1 MAGEVASASTSALRM
16 TRERLDDQLE
26 KLRRLWNRDK
36 KNPRIDIPK
45 KSHISLKSEK
55 QDALAR
61 AFVTHLTLLEQVQG
75 DGRAALFEGVD
86 EAMDEDEDWHDEEDA
101 EMSAEDE

>member
-1 MAGEVASASTSALRM
+1 MSRLRVLFARD
-16 TRERLDDQLE
+16 RE
-26 KLRRLWNRDK
+26 NS
-36 KNPRIDIPK
+36 RIDIPK

>member
-1 MAGEVASASTSALRM
+1 MYVLNDLIHVYFSKYCM
-16 TRERLDDQLE
+16 
-26 KLRRLWNRDK
+26 
-36 KNPRIDIPK
+36 
-45 KSHISLKSEK
+45 
-55 QDALAR
+55 AR